1 MEMSYNMDGMIWEN
15 LRGTGMAAILVKCIL
30 CVVCGGMIGLER
42 GINRQAAGFR
52 THVVVCVG
60 ACIAMLTGQYITL
73 YISADSDT
81 ARLGAQV
88 ISGIGFL
95 GAGTII
101 STEVSHRV
109 RGLTTAAGLWA
120 AACIGLAIGIGYY
133 EAGIVGTIAVFGAMV
148 VLKRVDKLFYAQ
160 SRILIVYFEMDNVD
174 HVHDLVDTLR
184 ANNLSISSIEVQK
197 PKSGMKRS
205 VGVSLAVKKRNRK
218 DKVDMMG
225 LINSAPGLIF
235 IENAI

>member
-1 MEMSYNMDGMIWEN
+1 MLED
-15 LRGTGMAAILVKCIL
+15 LRGTGMAAILVKSALCII
-30 CVVCGGMIGLER
+30 CGGAIGLDRE
-42 GINRQAAGFR
+42 INRQAAGFR
-52 THVVVCVG
+52 THIVVCVG

-73 YISADSDT
+73 YISESSDT

-101 STEVSHRV
+101 STDVSHRV

-120 AACIGLAIGIGYY
+120 AACIGLAVGIGYY
-133 EAGIVGTIAVFGAMV
+133 EAAIVGSAAVSATMV
-148 VLKRVDKLFYAQ
+148 AFKRIDKMFFRHSRVLM
-160 SRILIVYFEMDNVD
+160 VYFEMDSVE
-174 HVHDLVDTLR
+174 HVHDLVDLLR
-184 ANNLSISSIEVQK
+184 ADNLSISSIEVQK

-205 VGVSLAVKKRNRK
+205 VGVSLTVRKSNRE
-218 DKVDMMG
+218 DSADILE

-235 IENAI
+235 IETAV